1 LDHIRLPT
9 PYIRMFSA
17 DGTYT
22 GRRYYTSHSDQ
33 ESPSLNGSSQSEE
46 TTSHSLSEGT
56 PPSLTEDVSFTD
68 SSTSH
73 SLTEDVSLTDT
84 SISHS
89 LIKDVSLLDSS
100 TSHSLREDVSLTDTS
115 ISHSL
120 IDDVSLLDS
129 STSHSLREDV
139 SLIDSSMSHSLTEDV
154 SLTDTSISHSLK
166 DGSTPG
172 EDENVQVSVVGSP
185 EDISSEGNTE
195 ILSSAAAKQISKVIG
210 TPQSL
215 SEFDNG
221 QYRPSTT
228 EKHNYNKTLA
238 AVHTLVLCTK
248 YKLKEVRAFE
258 TGYNKTHNTYP
269 SQSTE
274 GYSELLKKLDYAKRI
289 LCIWDRFELP

>member
-1 LDHIRLPT
+1 
-9 PYIRMFSA
+9 MFSA

-89 LIKDVSLLDSS
+89 L
-100 TSHSLREDVSLTDTS
+100 
-115 ISHSL
+115 
-120 IDDVSLLDS
+120 
-129 STSHSLREDV
+129 
-139 SLIDSSMSHSLTEDV
+139 
-154 SLTDTSISHSLK
+154 K

-215 SEFDNG
+215 SEFDNANIG
-221 QYRPSTT
+221 HLQLKSTT
-228 EKHNYNKTLA
+228 T
-238 AVHTLVLCTK
+238 TK
-248 YKLKEVRAFE
+248 
-258 TGYNKTHNTYP
+258 P
-269 SQSTE
+269 
-274 GYSELLKKLDYAKRI
+274 
-289 LCIWDRFELP
+289 